1 MFIVNDS
8 GAGIKN
14 IDQDAIFK
22 ILSEAHSES
31 ISESNQMGIDLFIS
45 KQIVMKFGGE
55 LDFISTWNKGST
67 FIFSFDMEVDM
78 LEQQIEDKSIEFSSQ
93 MNGH

>member
-22 ILSEAHSES
+22 ILSEAHSEHLG
-31 ISESNQMGIDLFIS
+31 ESNQMGIDLFIS
-45 KQIVMKFGGE
+45 K
-55 LDFISTWNKGST
+55 
-67 FIFSFDMEVDM
+67 
-78 LEQQIEDKSIEFSSQ
+78 
-93 MNGH
+93 